1 MNRSIQTGRFTAD
14 PELRHTD
21 TGTPVVS
28 FVLAVDRRFKDA
40 NGNKITDFFDY
51 VAWKNTAEFIAEYF
65 TKGKKILV
73 ESTPQ
78 VREWTN
84 KNGERRRNVEFVVE
98 SVEFC
103 DSPNG
108 NRTEKYDD
116 VDASEADLPF

>member
-1 MNRSIQTGRFTAD
+1 MNRCIQTGRFTAD

-108 NRTEKYDD
+108 NRAEKYDD
-116 VDASEADLPF
+116 VDASEDLPF

>member
-103 DSPNG
+103 DSPNS
-108 NRTEKYDD
+108 NRVEQEPISEDD
-116 VDASEADLPF
+116 IPF